1 VKTTSKIVLAS
12 ALALSAV
19 APQFAQAAY
28 LENQTQLL
36 SASAQAQHVMSK
48 RVWSHH
54 AIDSKVYA
62 PAEASASA
70 PAGVDLGISS
80 QR

>member
-1 VKTTSKIVLAS
+1 MKIVSKVVLAS

-28 LENQTQLL
+28 LENPTQI
-36 SASAQAQHVMSK
+36 SSTSTQAQHVMSK
-48 RVWSHH
+48 RVLSQR
-54 AIDSKVYA
+54 AIDSNAYA
-62 PAEASASA
+62 PAEESASA

>member
-28 LENQTQLL
+28 LENPTQL
-36 SASAQAQHVMSK
+36 SSTSTRAQHVMSN
-48 RVWSHH
+48 RVWPHR
-54 AIDSKVYA
+54 AIDSNAYA
-62 PAEASASA
+62 PAEPSASV
-70 PAGVDLGISS
+70 PAGIDFGIGS

>member
-1 VKTTSKIVLAS
+1 VKTVSKIVLAS

-28 LENQTQLL
+28 LENATQIT
-36 SASAQAQHVMSK
+36 STSTRAKHVMSK
-48 RVWSHH
+48 RVWPHRG
-54 AIDSKVYA
+54 IDSNAYA
-62 PAEASASA
+62 PAEESASA
-70 PAGVDLGISS
+70 PAGVDFGISS